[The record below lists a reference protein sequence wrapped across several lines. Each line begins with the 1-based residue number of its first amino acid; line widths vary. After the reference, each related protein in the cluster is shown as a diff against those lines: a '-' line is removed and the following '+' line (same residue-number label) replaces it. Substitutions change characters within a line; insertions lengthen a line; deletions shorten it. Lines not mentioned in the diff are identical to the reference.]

1 MVRPGPRLRLA
12 DEVTWDGTAVP
23 GERTRVLLT
32 ALADARGK
40 AVGEER
46 LIEEIWGDEPPAN
59 PTKALQVV
67 VSRARSATAPDVVE
81 RAGHGYRLALDTAD
95 VDVWAHDHAVE
106 AARRAAAAGT
116 WSEAVAQL
124 DHLDGEPALA
134 GRILSALGRHD
145 DALPLLEAG
154 GTALDDACLAALLRS
169 EAAVRGVPAA
179 LARYAAHRAGLADR
193 LGVDPAPELQALH
206 QELLLRDRPVRSGLS
221 HYASSLVGR
230 DADLIR
236 LRALVRTHRVVSIVG
251 PGGLGKTRLAQLV
264 AAEAEQ
270 PLVHV
275 VELVGVVDPADVVS
289 EVGSVLGVRD
299 SVHGRTVLT
308 PEQQRDIR
316 SRIAQQLDQAP
327 ALLVL
332 DNCEHLVEAVADL
345 VAFLVAVTPSLRVL
359 TTTRAPLAI
368 AAEHV
373 FELSRLGAADAGD
386 LFRQRAL
393 AARPGAMLPDAP
405 VAEIAERLDGLPLAI
420 ELAAVKVRAMSVADI
435 AARLE
440 NRFALLRGGDRS
452 APDRHQTLLAVIDWS
467 WNLLG
472 DRDRRGLR
480 RLSVFHD
487 GFTLDGAEAI
497 LGADALATV
506 EELVAQSLLTLVD
519 AGAGAPLRYRMLE
532 TVREFGRMQLI
543 DAGEEAGAQRDHR
556 DWAVAAADRLGAGLF
571 TNDQVATVDA
581 IATEENNL
589 ADALRRALADADA
602 DAVVSLLAALGG
614 FWSIRGEHARV
625 IMLCETVARVLTEV
639 RAAPER
645 ADQTRAALCL
655 TLVNSWIAQLEVL
668 DDLLGELA
676 RLGPGTTSPRVRAMT
691 AVVLGAS
698 APAASPL
705 LSPSDEL
712 IHDPDPLVRGIAL
725 QWRSHERE
733 NIGDPVAAIA
743 AAEEAL
749 AIATDQTGP
758 WTLAVLHAQ
767 LAGLYSQVG
776 RLTDA
781 EPHARAA
788 VPVLVRLGAHEDAL
802 QAMTVSAVAWLERGD
817 PAAAEQVLEDV
828 LARTDLTAGGGG
840 YSARG
845 TLLVTQAEIAFARGD
860 VDEGCRI
867 VEQAAEAM
875 AAVRFPGMGADA
887 DIAPWRI
894 YGNTVAIL
902 AFALHDRPAQGRA
915 LYAWLVGAV
924 PRVVDRDRTF
934 VDVPVVGLMLF
945 ALGTW
950 ALRFGTLRPA
960 EAVRLLALAERL
972 SYPRFV
978 PSLSWDRAV
987 ARCEEAAP
995 GELALLAAEYG
1006 ERRGPDLLDE
1016 TRDVVAR
1023 LFG

>member
-1 MVRPGPRLRLA
+1 MRLA
-12 DEVTWDGTAVP
+12 DEVTWDGAAVP
-23 GERTRVLLT
+23 GERTRVLL
-32 ALADARGK
+32 AVLAEARGK

-67 VSRARSATAPDVVE
+67 VSRARSATAPGAVE
-81 RAGHGYRLALDTAD
+81 RAGHGYRLALATGD
-95 VDVWAHDHAVE
+95 VDVWTHDHAVE
-106 AARRAAAAGT
+106 AARRAVAAGA
-116 WSEAVAQL
+116 WSEAVA
-124 DHLDGEPALA
+124 HLPHLEGEPGLA
-134 GRILSALGRHD
+134 GRILSALGRHEE
-145 DALPLLEAG
+145 ALPLLLQAG
-154 GTALDDACLAALLRS
+154 GTAHDDACLAALLRS
-169 EAAVRGVPAA
+169 EAAVRGAPAA
-179 LARYAAHRAGLADR
+179 LARYEAHREALADR

-206 QELLLRDRPVRSGLS
+206 HELLLRDRPVRSGLS

-230 DADLIR
+230 DDDLAR
-236 LRALVRTHRVVSIVG
+236 LRTLVRTHRVVSIVG

-270 PLVHV
+270 PVVHV
-275 VELVGVVDPADVVS
+275 VELVGVVDPADVVP

-299 SVHGRTVLT
+299 SVHGRAVMT
-308 PEQQRDIR
+308 PAQVRDVR

-373 FELSRLGAADAGD
+373 FELSRLGAHDAGD

-393 AARPGAMLPDAP
+393 AARPGVALPDAS
-405 VAEIAERLDGLPLAI
+405 VAEIVERLDGLPLAI
-420 ELAAVKVRAMSVADI
+420 ELAAVKVRAMSVDDI
-435 AARLE
+435 AVRLE

-467 WNLLG
+467 WNLLA
-472 DRDRRGLR
+472 DRDRRALR
-480 RLSVFHD
+480 RLSVFQD
-487 GFTLDGAEAI
+487 GFTLDGAEAM
-497 LGADALATV
+497 LGSGALDSV
-506 EELVAQSLLTLVD
+506 EELVAQSLLTVVD

-532 TVREFGRMQLI
+532 TVREFGRMQLGA
-543 DAGEEAGAQRDHR
+543 AGEEAEAQRDHR
-556 DWAVAAADRLGAGLF
+556 DWAVAVADRLGARLF
-571 TNDQVATVDA
+571 SRDQVATVDT
-581 IATEENNL
+581 IAVEENNL
-589 ADALRRALADADA
+589 ADALRRALAAPDA
-602 DAVVSLLAALGG
+602 DAVVALLATLGG

-625 IMLCETVARVLTEV
+625 ITLCEAVAGVLTEQ
-639 RAAPER
+639 RPAPER
-645 ADQTRAALCL
+645 ADQTRSALCL
-655 TLVNSWIAQLEVL
+655 TLVNSWIAQLDVL
-668 DDLLGELA
+668 DDLLAELA
-676 RLGPGTTSPRVRAMT
+676 ALGPGATSPRVAAMT
-691 AVVLGAS
+691 TVVLGAS
-698 APAASPL
+698 APADSPL

-712 IHDPDPLVRGIAL
+712 VNDPDPLVRSVAL

-733 NIGDPVAAIA
+733 NIGEPEAAIA

-749 AIATDQTGP
+749 AIGARADDGGP
-758 WTLAVLHAQ
+758 WTGAVLHAQ

-776 RLTDA
+776 RLREA
-781 EPHARAA
+781 EPHAQAA
-788 VPVLVRLGAHEDAL
+788 VPVLLRLGAQEDAL
-802 QAMTVSAVAWLERGD
+802 QAMTVSAVACLERGD
-817 PAAAEQVLEDV
+817 PAGAQRVIDDV
-828 LARTDLTAGGGG
+828 LAHTDVATNGG
-840 YSARG
+840 YNARG
-845 TLLVTQAEIAFARGD
+845 TLLVTQAEVAFARGE

-902 AFALHDRPAQGRA
+902 AHALHGREDRGRD
-915 LYAWLVGAV
+915 LYRWLVGAL
-924 PRVVDRDRTF
+924 PRVVDRDRKF
-934 VDVPVVGLMLF
+934 VDVPIVGLMVF

-950 ALRFGTLRPA
+950 ALRYRTLPVA
-960 EAVRLLALAERL
+960 EAVRLLVLAERL

-987 ARCEEAAP
+987 ARCEEADP
-995 GELALLAAEYG
+995 GRLAVVTAEYDG
-1006 ERRGPDLLDE
+1006 RRGHALLDE

-1023 LFG
+1023 LLG

>member
-1 MVRPGPRLRLA
+1 MLLA
-12 DEVTWDGTAVP
+12 
-23 GERTRVLLT
+23 VL
-32 ALADARGK
+32 AEARGK

-46 LIEEIWGDEPPAN
+46 LIEEIWGDEAPVN

-67 VSRARSATAPDVVE
+67 VSRARSATAPGVVE
-81 RAGHGYRLALDTAD
+81 RAGHGYRLTLDTGD
-95 VDVWAHDHAVE
+95 VDVWSHDHAVE
-106 AARRAAAAGT
+106 AARRAAAAGA
-116 WSEAVAQL
+116 WSEAVAHL
-124 DHLDGEPALA
+124 AHLDGEPALA

-145 DALPLLEAG
+145 EALPLLEAAATG
-154 GTALDDACLAALLRS
+154 RDDAWFSALLRS
-169 EAAVRGVPAA
+169 EAAVRGLPAA
-179 LARYAAHRAGLADR
+179 LARYETYREGLADR

-206 QELLLRDRPVRSGLS
+206 GELLLRDRPVRSGLS

-230 DADLIR
+230 DDDLAR

-270 PLVHV
+270 PVVHV

-299 SVHGRTVLT
+299 SVHGRKALT
-308 PEQQRDIR
+308 PEQLRDVR

-368 AAEHV
+368 TAEHV
-373 FELSRLGAADAGD
+373 FELSRLGTADASD
-386 LFRQRAL
+386 LFRQRAF
-393 AARPGAMLPDAP
+393 AARPGVALPDAA
-405 VAEIAERLDGLPLAI
+405 VTEIAERLDGLPLAI
-420 ELAAVKVRAMSVADI
+420 ELAAVKVRAMSVDDI
-435 AARLE
+435 ATRLE

-467 WNLLG
+467 WNLLA
-472 DRDRRGLR
+472 DRDRRALR

-487 GFTLDGAEAI
+487 GFTLDGAEAM
-497 LGADALATV
+497 LGDDAFVCV

-519 AGAGAPLRYRMLE
+519 VGAGTPLRYRMLE
-532 TVREFGRMQLI
+532 TVREFGRMRLV
-543 DAGEEAGAQRDHR
+543 DAGEEAAAQREHR
-556 DWAVAAADRLGAGLF
+556 DWAVAVADRLGALLF
-571 TNDQVATVDA
+571 TRDQVTTVDA
-581 IATEENNL
+581 VAIEENNL
-589 ADALRRALADADA
+589 ADALRRALAEPDP
-602 DAVVSLLAALGG
+602 DAVAALMATLGG

-625 IMLCETVARVLTEV
+625 IMLCEPVAGVLV
-639 RAAPER
+639 DVPAAPER

-655 TLVNSWIAQLEVL
+655 TLVNSWIAQLDVL

-676 RLGPGTTSPRVRAMT
+676 RLGPGTTSPRVAAMT
-691 AVVLGAS
+691 TVVLGAS

-705 LSPSDEL
+705 LSPSDAL
-712 IHDPDPLVRGIAL
+712 IHDPDPLVRAVAL

-733 NIGDPVAAIA
+733 NIGDPDAAIA
-743 AAEEAL
+743 AAEAAL
-749 AIATDQTGP
+749 VLATDDGGP
-758 WTLAVLHAQ
+758 WTRAVLHAQ

-776 RLTDA
+776 RLGDA

-788 VPVLVRLGAHEDAL
+788 VPILVRLGAHEDAL
-802 QAMTVSAVAWLERGD
+802 QAMTVSAVAWIERGD
-817 PAAAEQVLEDV
+817 PDAAERALDEVV
-828 LARTDLTAGGGG
+828 ARTDLASGGGG

-845 TLLVTQAEIAFARGD
+845 TLLVTQAEIAFARGQI
-860 VDEGCRI
+860 DEGCRI
-867 VEQAAEAM
+867 VQQAAEAM
-875 AAVRFPGMGADA
+875 AAVRFPGMGNDA

-902 AFALHDRPAQGRA
+902 AYALHDRPAQGRE
-915 LYAWLVGAV
+915 LHRWLVSAL
-924 PRVVDRDRTF
+924 PRVIHRDRTF

-950 ALRFGTLRPA
+950 ALRYGTLRPA
-960 EAVRLLALAERL
+960 EAIRLLVLADRM

-987 ARCEEAAP
+987 ARCEAAAP

-1006 ERRGPDLLDE
+1006 ERRGHALMDE

-1023 LFG
+1023 LLG